1 MKYIVCAAKFCPR
14 HLVSLST
21 ALYIVGRFILKYPDW
36 HWGVIFLSSPLPFY
50 HIFFSFSFF
59 PSFFPSFLFLPSLFL
74 FPHSSFST
82 SLFVLPF
89 HQFNHEKKKNSR
101 YCFQFHLN
109 HQRFWTVLTFIFCLH
124 FFFCELFDQ
133 LLTHSFFFFNSENFY
148 I

>member
-1 MKYIVCAAKFCPR
+1 MKYTVCAAKFCPR

-21 ALYIVGRFILKYPDW
+21 ALNIVGHFILKYPDW
-36 HWGVIFLSSPLPFY
+36 HWVVIFLSSPLPFH

-82 SLFVLPF
+82 FFICSSISPIQSWEKGQILFSVSLKSPEIL
-89 HQFNHEKKKNSR
+89 NSSHIH
-101 YCFQFHLN
+101 FLSTFLLL
-109 HQRFWTVLTFIFCLH
+109 WIVWSIIDTFIF
-124 FFFCELFDQ
+124 
-133 LLTHSFFFFNSENFY
+133 FFNIENFY